1 MNRIGKQKRRGLEQI
16 KMGLRCGDDEAERI
30 LQRVYRNIG
39 MSVMEMLYMPRLV
52 REKITSMIMCAS
64 SIQNIWKRPM
74 RKGKELSALRRIS
87 ATGNGWARGSLC
99 TATPRRRSAKQAD
112 DALMKIIND
121 YRTQAG
127 QHIYLTGTGGYE
139 MIAAARAMKKIIF
152 SAFFPTRTA
161 GKRASPYGS

>member
-1 MNRIGKQKRRGLEQI
+1 MSGHIRYAVLKGISNLLCRCSYDRILSIGAFFGPLVMNRIGKQKRRGLEQI

-99 TATPRRRSAKQAD
+99 TATPRRRSAK
-112 DALMKIIND
+112 
-121 YRTQAG
+121 
-127 QHIYLTGTGGYE
+127 TG
-139 MIAAARAMKKIIF
+139 
-152 SAFFPTRTA
+152 
-161 GKRASPYGS
+161 